1 MGGGGRGGEGGLY
14 TDNAIRYF
22 KNEDVFPFV
31 AFLRLRPKSNHV
43 TMASDNRKYVCVH
56 RYSAWESL
64 VGVLRVCDEFAT
76 ETSCTPKSCS
86 LLLLA

>member
-1 MGGGGRGGEGGLY
+1 MGGEGRGGGLY

-43 TMASDNRKYVCVH
+43 TMASDNRK
-56 RYSAWESL
+56 
-64 VGVLRVCDEFAT
+64 
-76 ETSCTPKSCS
+76 
-86 LLLLA
+86 